1 MSVPKLETIA
11 ITLFKNGVAEIAHN
25 RPKFYNALSPQST
38 GTDEVKVAILTGK
51 GKFYTSG
58 QQLVMPATN
67 EEELQRECD
76 TTQAVVNEMIR
87 FPKLLIGA
95 VNGSSIGFGTTTLAL
110 CDVIYS
116 VPEATFSTPFMKLAF
131 CAEGC
136 SSVLFP
142 RIMGSSKAN
151 EMLLLGRTFTA
162 QEMVDCGFISRLISP
177 ETFNESVIEI
187 ANQAAQFSVSAL
199 KTTKGLIRNV
209 DIETLDKANIAEMS
223 ALKVRMKSKDSI
235 QSIQNFLEAA
245 KRRKAKL

>member
-1 MSVPKLETIA
+1 
-11 ITLFKNGVAEIAHN
+11 
-25 RPKFYNALSPQST
+25 
-38 GTDEVKVAILTGK
+38 
-51 GKFYTSG
+51 
-58 QQLVMPATN
+58 
-67 EEELQRECD
+67 
-76 TTQAVVNEMIR
+76 
-87 FPKLLIGA
+87 
-95 VNGSSIGFGTTTLAL
+95 
-110 CDVIYS
+110 
-116 VPEATFSTPFMKLAF
+116 
-131 CAEGC
+131 
-136 SSVLFP
+136 
-142 RIMGSSKAN
+142 
-151 EMLLLGRTFTA
+151 LLGRTFTA